1 MKPTPVLLPG
11 ESHGQRSLAGYTGSL
26 WGGKETRLSDWAHT
40 HYTLMGLRSLMLQVR
55 MSLTL
60 CRSVWPL
67 TL

>member
-1 MKPTPVLLPG
+1 MVTHSSTLAWRIPRTEEPG
-11 ESHGQRSLAGYTGSL
+11 GLHCSL
-26 WGGKETRLSDWAHT
+26 WGGKETRLSDWART
-40 HYTLMGLRSLMLQVR
+40 HYTLMGLRSLTLQVR